1 MDKTD
6 PPAKVASNDQL
17 GHNALTYARER
28 VSLLG
33 AGEHMDTVN
42 RALDALDGLP
52 VAALLGGWTF
62 KGFTAWAQGLESE
75 IARLTAALKQA
86 NDQAEHFERLWY
98 LTNEDAARYAF
109 AKTLEGQA
117 VTMETFKVR
126 GAAELDQALDDA
138 MMEEAEAHGEPQS
151 AVAAAYGGL
160 VQTPQG

>member
-1 MDKTD
+1 MSDDAT
-6 PPAKVASNDQL
+6 PAKVRLTDGL
-17 GHNALTYARER
+17 GPDALKYARER

-33 AGEHMDTVN
+33 AGEHIDTVN

-52 VAALLGGWTF
+52 VAALLGGWTL

-75 IARLTAALKQA
+75 IARLAAALKKA

-109 AKTLEGQA
+109 AKTLEGQV

-138 MMEEAEAHGEPQS
+138 MAEEADAHNERMAG
-151 AVAAAYGGL
+151 A
-160 VQTPQG
+160 

>member
-17 GHNALTYARER
+17 GPNALTYARER

-42 RALDALDGLP
+42 RALDALEGLP

-109 AKTLEGQA
+109 AKTLEGQV

-126 GAAELDQALDDA
+126 GAAELDQAIDDA
-138 MMEEAEAHGEPQS
+138 MMEAADAQNEAG
-151 AVAAAYGGL
+151 YGA
-160 VQTPQG
+160 